1 MFLDPAPPPTDEI
14 CNVFNELRSDMVL
27 LCELRTALADC
38 KFELESLKH
47 QFEAVCPG
55 KVSTL
60 HQIAFFSPNS
70 NMLRSRRLS
79 DTERSFLIDQHAEH
93 KAGDNGRDECRRA
106 VSNSDDVSS
115 SELVSVHRDNL
126 N

>member
-1 MFLDPAPPPTDEI
+1 M

-55 KVSTL
+55 KVST
-60 HQIAFFSPNS
+60 
-70 NMLRSRRLS
+70 
-79 DTERSFLIDQHAEH
+79 
-93 KAGDNGRDECRRA
+93 
-106 VSNSDDVSS
+106 
-115 SELVSVHRDNL
+115 
-126 N
+126 

>member
-1 MFLDPAPPPTDEI
+1 MNSKLVRIERLQQNRDDITVHSIELSFLDPAPPPTDEI

-55 KVSTL
+55 KVST
-60 HQIAFFSPNS
+60 SS
-70 NMLRSRRLS
+70 N
-79 DTERSFLIDQHAEH
+79 
-93 KAGDNGRDECRRA
+93 
-106 VSNSDDVSS
+106 
-115 SELVSVHRDNL
+115 
-126 N
+126 